1 MNRGYKDNEQETI
14 KAITPDGWL
23 RTGDLGYLDENG
35 YLYIYD
41 RLKDLIKYKGLQIA
55 PAEIEALLISRS
67 EILDAAVIGLPDPQ
81 VPGNEI
87 PRAFVVRRLQGK
99 QLTVEEIQHFV
110 RTNLAAHKQLRGGVE
125 FIDEIPRNPSGK
137 ILHRKLLE
145 TVPKPRQVRL

>member
-1 MNRGYKDNEQETI
+1 MGSSTSWTAKRWECFQTTSSVRKLTASIPQ
-14 KAITPDGWL
+14 
-23 RTGDLGYLDENG
+23 
-35 YLYIYD
+35 
-41 RLKDLIKYKGLQIA
+41 DLIKYKGLQIA